1 MWYLDLDGCYFGTT
15 FCHLFLQTNPQLRPP
30 TSTEKYVPRIYGFKI
45 HPSAREREEE
55 ERRKQQEQLQAA
67 LPSIRRGNPT
77 GGVSTTA
84 KKGKR

>member
-1 MWYLDLDGCYFGTT
+1 MDGAYFGTT

-30 TSTEKYVPRIYGFKI
+30 KATDKYVPRIYGFKI

-55 ERRKQQEQLQAA
+55 ERRKQQQQLQAA
-67 LPSIRRGNPT
+67 LPVVRRVNP
-77 GGVSTTA
+77 GQKSPPTT